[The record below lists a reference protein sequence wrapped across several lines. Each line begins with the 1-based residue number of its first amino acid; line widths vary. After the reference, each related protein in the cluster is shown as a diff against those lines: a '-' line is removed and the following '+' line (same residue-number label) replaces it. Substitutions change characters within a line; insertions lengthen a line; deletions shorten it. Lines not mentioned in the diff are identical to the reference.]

1 MLILSRKAGESFMIG
16 TDIEVKVTEIVGDKV
31 KIGIDA
37 PDNVKVYRKELRQT
51 VESNR
56 EAAAK
61 TISKDLLKF
70 LESSLDAEKE
80 TPKPSA
86 PKEEPSDRK

>member
-80 TPKPSA
+80 TPKPSD
-86 PKEEPSDRK
+86 PKEEPSDKK

>member
-70 LESSLDAEKE
+70 LESSLDVEKE
-80 TPKPSA
+80 TPKPST
-86 PKEEPSDRK
+86 PKEEPSDKK

>member
-56 EAAAK
+56 EAASK

-80 TPKPSA
+80 TSKPSA
-86 PKEEPSDRK
+86 PKEEPSEKK

>member
-80 TPKPSA
+80 TSKSSA
-86 PKEEPSDRK
+86 PKEEPSEKK